1 MRTPSDIQLR
11 ILREEFPAIGLDGDH
26 DVEQYFDLRASG
38 RQADALALYNAKLK
52 RKYPDDAR
60 RATLLRSYRLRD
72 GRYRSLYR
80 ESLVILADRMT
91 SRVYSIIDFLTK
103 DIASVNLKDAYSVI
117 KLAEGLLSVISPD
130 RYASIA
136 FTERYARYAGI
147 LSHREKE
154 MQETAELIRLYVT
167 ETIDSVEELKKER
180 AERLRRQRARRQAGQ
195 SKVSFNLSKIRFS
208 EEDVQAILI
217 PASIASTEDQVIAY
231 CLKYWNRVNDA
242 AFEKTVFLYGRKYKT
257 RHGDI
262 FQAIKN
268 GRTHGWKDEEILNA
282 VLANIV
288 SGYYYSISGD
298 KYLQQAW
305 ARYKSSLAPA
315 AAAVAA
321 QTLISA
327 STAPARYGHGRV
339 SSRSAAKRRTPTV
352 TARTRALT
360 VPRRTV
366 KPFVPEKTGAGK
378 TLAARQP
385 EKTRQ
390 SVRGQTT
397 SVARPKAQSRSPAR
411 GFVPNSIADMIRKM
425 TGKTYTV
432 YQDLFFQSVRPS
444 IRKVLADTGEKR
456 QGIFGTRQNQA
467 EEILFDFL
475 EEHYN
480 DPYQDWSASAERKK
494 LAELGYY
501 LGKLEPII
509 EGWIQ
514 DNR

>member
-60 RATLLRSYRLRD
+60 RADLLRSYRLRD

-80 ESLVILADRMT
+80 ESLVILADRMMT
-91 SRVYSIIDFLTK
+91 RVYSIIDFLTK

-130 RYASIA
+130 RYACIA
-136 FTERYARYAGI
+136 FTERYARYAAI
-147 LSHREKE
+147 LSHRERE

-195 SKVSFNLSKIRFS
+195 AKVSFDLSKIRFS

-217 PASIASTEDQVIAY
+217 PPSITRTEDAVIAY

-305 ARYKSSLAPA
+305 ARYKSSLAPTGPA
-315 AAAVAA
+315 
-321 QTLISA
+321 ISA
-327 STAPARYGHGRV
+327 PATVSAASAPARKT
-339 SSRSAAKRRTPTV
+339 AARRAA
-352 TARTRALT
+352 TAAPARALS
-360 VPRRTV
+360 VPKRTV
-366 KPFVPEKTGAGK
+366 KPFVPEKTDSVK
-378 TLAARQP
+378 TIAPRQP
-385 EKTRQ
+385 ERTRQ
-390 SVRGQTT
+390 PARGQTT
-397 SVARPKAQSRSPAR
+397 SVARPKTQSRAPAR

-444 IRKVLADTGEKR
+444 IRKALADAGEKR
-456 QGIFGTRQNQA
+456 QGLFGTRQNQA
-467 EEILFDFL
+467 EEILFGFL

-494 LAELGYY
+494 LAELGYS